1 MLNVN
6 IIGQNSNNLYRFY
19 LVFFGHYG
27 EKMKRLSSF
36 ALILTLMFSQ
46 SFAASNE
53 AQDSPV
59 YAIQK
64 AIASLNQITQSL
76 TYSPESMEALV
87 LEEVVPLFDFGFI
100 ANEVLLVMPSNQQLS
115 NSEAQY
121 FALRLKNNMI
131 NTLLYKLVQSQ
142 TLSLSFV
149 SAKPELGGKISV
161 KLNIRGLS
169 QQGVYFDLWFHKN
182 TDNHWQI
189 FDIVLNEDSLIKYY
203 QASVMIKVDRLGMQ
217 GMLQSI

>member
-1 MLNVN
+1 
-6 IIGQNSNNLYRFY
+6 
-19 LVFFGHYG
+19 
-27 EKMKRLSSF
+27 MKRFSAF
-36 ALILTLMFSQ
+36 ALILTLMLSQ
-46 SFAASNE
+46 SFAASDE
-53 AQDSPV
+53 VEDSPV
-59 YAIQK
+59 YAIQN
-64 AIASLNQITQSL
+64 AITSLNQITQSL
-76 TYSPESMEALV
+76 TYSPESMEKLV

-142 TLSLSFV
+142 TLKLAFV

-161 KLNIRGLS
+161 KLNISGLS

-182 TDNHWQI
+182 ANNRWQI
-189 FDIVLNEDSLIKYY
+189 FDIVLNDDSLIKYY
-203 QASVMIKVDRLGMQ
+203 QSTVMIKVDRFGVQ

>member
-1 MLNVN
+1 
-6 IIGQNSNNLYRFY
+6 
-19 LVFFGHYG
+19 
-27 EKMKRLSSF
+27 MKRLSSF

-87 LEEVVPLFDFGFI
+87 LEKVVPLFDFGFI

>member
-1 MLNVN
+1 MEN
-6 IIGQNSNNLYRFY
+6 
-19 LVFFGHYG
+19 
-27 EKMKRLSSF
+27 KMKRFSAF
-36 ALILTLMFSQ
+36 ALILTLMLSQ
-46 SFAASNE
+46 SFAASDE
-53 AQDSPV
+53 VEDSPV
-59 YAIQK
+59 YAIQN
-64 AIASLNQITQSL
+64 AITSLNQITQSL
-76 TYSPESMEALV
+76 TYSPESMEKLV

-142 TLSLSFV
+142 TLKLAFV

-161 KLNIRGLS
+161 KLNISGLS
-169 QQGVYFDLWFHKN
+169 QQGIYFDLWFHKN
-182 TDNHWQI
+182 ANNRWQI
-189 FDIVLNEDSLIKYY
+189 FDIVLNDDSLIKYY
-203 QASVMIKVDRLGMQ
+203 QSTVMIKVDRFGVQ

>member
-27 EKMKRLSSF
+27 EKMKRFSSF

-87 LEEVVPLFDFGFI
+87 LEELVPLFDFGFI

-115 NSEAQY
+115 NSEVQY

-169 QQGVYFDLWFHKN
+169 QQGIYFDLWFHKN

>member
-6 IIGQNSNNLYRFY
+6 IIGLNSNNLYRFY

-76 TYSPESMEALV
+76 TYSPGSMEALV

-169 QQGVYFDLWFHKN
+169 QQGIYFDLWFHKN

>member
-1 MLNVN
+1 
-6 IIGQNSNNLYRFY
+6 
-19 LVFFGHYG
+19 
-27 EKMKRLSSF
+27 MKRFSAF

-46 SFAASNE
+46 SFAASDEVEDN
-53 AQDSPV
+53 PV
-59 YAIQK
+59 YAIQN

-76 TYSPESMEALV
+76 SYSPESMEKLV

-100 ANEVLLVMPSNQQLS
+100 ANEVLLVMPANQQLS

-142 TLSLSFV
+142 TLKLAFV

-161 KLNIRGLS
+161 KLNISGLS
-169 QQGVYFDLWFHKN
+169 QQGIYFDLWFHKN
-182 TDNHWQI
+182 ASNHWQI
-189 FDIVLNEDSLIKYY
+189 FDIVLNDDSLIKYY
-203 QASVMIKVDRLGMQ
+203 QSTVMIKVDRFGVQ

>member
-169 QQGVYFDLWFHKN
+169 QQGIYFDLWFHKN

>member
-1 MLNVN
+1 
-6 IIGQNSNNLYRFY
+6 
-19 LVFFGHYG
+19 
-27 EKMKRLSSF
+27 MKRFSAF

-46 SFAASNE
+46 SFAASDE
-53 AQDSPV
+53 VEDSPV
-59 YAIQK
+59 HAIQN

-76 TYSPESMEALV
+76 TYSPESMEQLV

-100 ANEVLLVMPSNQQLS
+100 ANEVLLVMPGNQQLS

-142 TLSLSFV
+142 TLKLAFV
-149 SAKPELGGKISV
+149 SAKPELGGKISA
-161 KLNIRGLS
+161 KLNISGLS
-169 QQGVYFDLWFHKN
+169 QQGIYFDLWFHKN
-182 TDNHWQI
+182 AHSHWQI
-189 FDIVLNEDSLIKYY
+189 FDIVLNDDSLIKYY
-203 QASVMIKVDRLGMQ
+203 QSTVMIKVNRFGVQ

>member
-1 MLNVN
+1 
-6 IIGQNSNNLYRFY
+6 
-19 LVFFGHYG
+19 
-27 EKMKRLSSF
+27 MKRVSAF

-46 SFAASNE
+46 SFATSDE
-53 AQDSPV
+53 AEDGPV
-59 YAIQK
+59 YSIQN

-76 TYSPESMEALV
+76 TYSPESMEQLV

-115 NSEAQY
+115 NSETQY

-142 TLSLSFV
+142 TLKLAFV

-161 KLNIRGLS
+161 KLNISGLS
-169 QQGVYFDLWFHKN
+169 QQGIYFDLWFHKKTN
-182 TDNHWQI
+182 NRWQI
-189 FDIVLNEDSLIKYY
+189 FDIVLNDDSLIKYY
-203 QASVMIKVDRLGMQ
+203 QSTVMIKVDRFGVQ

>member
-1 MLNVN
+1 
-6 IIGQNSNNLYRFY
+6 
-19 LVFFGHYG
+19 
-27 EKMKRLSSF
+27 MKRFSAC
-36 ALILTLMFSQ
+36 ALILTLVFSQ
-46 SFAASNE
+46 SFAASDE
-53 AQDSPV
+53 VEDSPV
-59 YAIQK
+59 YAIQN

-76 TYSPESMEALV
+76 TYSPESMEQLV

-142 TLSLSFV
+142 TLKLSFV

-161 KLNIRGLS
+161 KLNISGLS

-182 TDNHWQI
+182 ANNHWQI

-203 QASVMIKVDRLGMQ
+203 QSTVMIKVDRFGVQ

>member
-1 MLNVN
+1 
-6 IIGQNSNNLYRFY
+6 
-19 LVFFGHYG
+19 
-27 EKMKRLSSF
+27 MKRFSAF
-36 ALILTLMFSQ
+36 ALILTLMLSQ
-46 SFAASNE
+46 SFAASDE
-53 AQDSPV
+53 VEDSPV
-59 YAIQK
+59 YAIQN
-64 AIASLNQITQSL
+64 AITSLNQITQSL
-76 TYSPESMEALV
+76 TYSPESMEKLV

-142 TLSLSFV
+142 TLKLAFV

-161 KLNIRGLS
+161 KLNISGLS
-169 QQGVYFDLWFHKN
+169 QQGIYFDLWFHKN
-182 TDNHWQI
+182 ANNRWQI
-189 FDIVLNEDSLIKYY
+189 FDIVLNDDSLIKYY
-203 QASVMIKVDRLGMQ
+203 QSTVMIKVDRFGVQ